1 MKYLWTL
8 KNSLSCQNSWS
19 LLCISKTTLFYSWL
33 GIFSRHHATVAQSD
47 PTLTKFVPYDGHF
60 CCLWGFTDSCR
71 VWAAD
76 AEAVRF
82 PLHQVEQSEA
92 RRLHGEFC
100 VDTLPVFCPHV
111 TLQQE
116 QWHHWKPPEHRGTHT
131 YLPTTTP
138 VSRAGLE
145 RRCGKGQLNATD
157 FHISCGFEPCDKLT
171 SLHLYINIFV
181 SLLKEVFISRLAIF
195 LGLRVEVIISM
206 NCFQYLNLC
215 NFAMDVILVEV
226 MTQGILLVHIWLP
239 PPQKGLDTSLPSPVQ
254 KSLVLLSSPS
264 SSCPAVC
271 HYWKLVHLLSPLPE
285 SQFHELKGPP
295 CSLSCLS
302 PEGHSKFLLWLWR

>member
-1 MKYLWTL
+1 MKFTL
-8 KNSLSCQNSWS
+8 HKQNNTILFLVWNFLSPQCHSRSVWSHTYQVCPLRWS
-19 LLCISKTTLFYSWL
+19 LLLPLRVHRLLLSLNSGRGSGKISPPPSQTE
-33 GIFSRHHATVAQSD
+33 R
-47 PTLTKFVPYDGHF
+47 
-60 CCLWGFTDSCR
+60 
-71 VWAAD
+71 
-76 AEAVRF
+76 
-82 PLHQVEQSEA
+82 SEA
-92 RRLHGEFC
+92 TSLGVLCWHAASFLSPRHTAAGTVTSLEAPGARR
-100 VDTLPVFCPHV
+100 
-111 TLQQE
+111 
-116 QWHHWKPPEHRGTHT
+116 THT

-145 RRCGKGQLNATD
+145 RRCGKGQLNAID
-157 FHISCGFEPCDKLT
+157 FHISCGFEPFDKLT
-171 SLHLYINIFV
+171 SLQLYINIFV

-215 NFAMDVILVEV
+215 NFAMNIILVEV

-264 SSCPAVC
+264 TSCPAMC

-302 PEGHSKFLLWLWR
+302 PERHSKFLLWLWR